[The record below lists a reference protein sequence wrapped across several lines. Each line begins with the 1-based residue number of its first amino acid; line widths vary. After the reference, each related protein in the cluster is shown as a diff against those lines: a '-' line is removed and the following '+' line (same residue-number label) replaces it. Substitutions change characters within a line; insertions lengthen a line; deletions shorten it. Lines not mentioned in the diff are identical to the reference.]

1 MKSLGRY
8 PSELHCTIESSRR
21 LLNFAAVDTARRSMM
36 MVANL
41 QSINLCRRNKA
52 EGEFGFGCFG

>member
-1 MKSLGRY
+1 
-8 PSELHCTIESSRR
+8 
-21 LLNFAAVDTARRSMM
+21 LNFAAVDTARRSMM